1 MFEEILVPLLLCNC
15 FGRMEGKTRFQKLVY
30 LVQKEANRCNV
41 PASSFKYE
49 LYYYGPFSSELSAVL
64 ENLKETD
71 LIEEETEITPSGYIR
86 YVYSLTEKGK
96 KLLEDAK
103 EKKLISKKLERT
115 ITGIAKDFGELELS
129 ELVKEAYREFS
140 E

>member
-1 MFEEILVPLLLCNC
+1 MFEETLVPLLLCES

-49 LYYYGPFSSELSAVL
+49 IYYYGPFSPELSTAL

-71 LIEEETEITPSGYIR
+71 LIEEETEITPSGYTR

-103 EKKLISKKLERT
+103 ERRLVSKKLER
-115 ITGIAKDFGELELS
+115 IVTGIKKDFGEMELS